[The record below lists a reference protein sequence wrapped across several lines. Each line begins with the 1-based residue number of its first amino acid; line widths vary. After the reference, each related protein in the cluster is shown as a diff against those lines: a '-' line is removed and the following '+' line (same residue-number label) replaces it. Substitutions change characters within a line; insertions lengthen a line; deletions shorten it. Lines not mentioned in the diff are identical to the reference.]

1 MPAWKGVLT
10 ENQIWD
16 TVNYIQSLAPRTG
29 DSGAHGHA
37 PGQEHHKH

>member
-16 TVNYIQSLAPRTG
+16 VVNFIQSLASRTG
-29 DSGAHGHA
+29 SSGTHDHA
-37 PGQEHHKH
+37 PGQGHHQH